1 METYDVVVLGTG
13 AAGLTAALAAHDGG
27 ARVGLFEKASQVGG
41 TTAWS
46 GGMVWIPGNPHMA
59 DLGLDDDDRTQALT
73 YLESLSNGLM
83 DHDLAAAFVDTGPE
97 AVSWLEAK
105 TPVEFRVIP
114 GFPDYH
120 SEHPGAKR
128 GGGRSLET
136 LLFPFDRLGPWAAR
150 VTTGYQLTGNIMM
163 GETSLGRGAPGG
175 VPEEELARRRIQD
188 ERGAGQGLAG
198 ALLAGC
204 LDRGIEPRTDSRAVE
219 LIVDDGQVTGVRF
232 ETPTGPLLVRA
243 TAGVVLATGG
253 FEGDAELVRAFLRG
267 PMERPVS
274 TPANTG
280 DGLRMAM
287 RVGASL
293 GNMREAWWVPTIDID
308 HPQAGR
314 VPWQVNGERSK
325 PHCILVNR
333 AGRRFTN
340 EAANYNALGAA
351 FHVLDVTTFDY
362 VNHPAWMVFD
372 HHYLTRYGLAGHRP
386 DCPTPGWMI
395 EAPSVDALA
404 RALDIQP
411 GTLTE
416 TVERWNRH
424 AAAGADPDFGRGDT
438 VTDRWWGDPALGDT
452 ATSTIGPLDTAPF
465 YAVRVRSG
473 TLGTKGGPRTDTSA
487 RVLDVDGRA
496 IPGLYAA
503 GNTMASVMHMTY
515 GGAGGTLG
523 PAIVFGYIAG
533 RHAAAKLT
541 AEETP

>member
-59 DLGLDDDDRTQALT
+59 DLGLDDDRVQALT
-73 YLESLSNGLM
+73 YLESLSHGLM
-83 DHDLAAAFVDTGPE
+83 DPDLAAAFVDTGPE
-97 AVSWLEAK
+97 AVLWLEAK

-128 GGGRSLET
+128 GRSLET
-136 LLFPFDRLGPWAAR
+136 LLFPFDRLGPWAER
-150 VTTGYQLTGNIMM
+150 VTTGYQITGNIMM

-175 VPEEELARRRIQD
+175 VPEEELARRRIHD

-204 LDRGIEPRTDSRAVE
+204 LDRGIEPRTGSRAVE

-232 ETPTGPLLVRA
+232 ETATGPLLVRA

-274 TPANTG
+274 TPTNTG

-325 PHCILVNR
+325 PHCIMVNR
-333 AGRRFTN
+333 AGRRFAN

-386 DCPTPGWMI
+386 DHPTPSWMI
-395 EAPSVDALA
+395 EAPTVEKLA
-404 RALDIQP
+404 CALDIRP
-411 GTLTE
+411 ETLTE

-424 AAAGADPDFGRGDT
+424 ADADPDFGRGDS

-452 ATSTIGPLDTAPF
+452 AASTIGPLDTAPF
-465 YAVRVRSG
+465 YAVQVRSG

-487 RVLDVDGRA
+487 RVLDVDGRP

-533 RHAAAKLT
+533 RHAAG
-541 AEETP
+541 ETP

>member
-13 AAGLTAALAAHDGG
+13 AAGLTAALAAHDSG
-27 ARVGLFEKASQVGG
+27 ARVGLFERASQVGG

-59 DLGLDDDDRTQALT
+59 DLGLTDDRARALT
-73 YLESLSNGLM
+73 YLESLSHGLI
-83 DHDLAAAFVDTGPE
+83 DHDLAAAYVDTGPD
-97 AVSWLEAK
+97 VISWLEAK
-105 TPVEFRVIP
+105 TPVEFRIIA

-120 SEHPGAKR
+120 PEHPGAKP

-136 LLFPFDRLGPWAAR
+136 LLFPFDRLGPWAER
-150 VTTGYQLTGNIMM
+150 VTVGYQLTGNIMM
-163 GETSLGRGAPGG
+163 SETSLGRGAPGG
-175 VPEEELARRRIQD
+175 VPEEELARRRIHD

-219 LIVDDGQVTGVRF
+219 LVVEDGQVTGVRF
-232 ETPTGPLLVRA
+232 ETPGGPLRVVAR
-243 TAGVVLATGG
+243 AGVVLATGG
-253 FEGDAELVRAFLRG
+253 FEGDADLVRAFLRG

-274 TPANTG
+274 TPTNTG

-308 HPQAGR
+308 HPRAGK
-314 VPWQVNGERSK
+314 VPWQVNGERSR
-325 PHCILVNR
+325 PHCIMVNR

-351 FHVLDVTTFDY
+351 FHVLDVATFDY
-362 VNHPAWMVFD
+362 VNHPAWMLFD
-372 HHYLTRYGLAGHRP
+372 HHYLSRYGLAGHRP
-386 DCPTPGWMI
+386 DRPAPGWMI
-395 EAPSVDALA
+395 EAPSIGALA
-404 RALDIQP
+404 RALDIP
-411 GTLTE
+411 PETLTE
-416 TVERWNRH
+416 TVERWNGH
-424 AAAGADPDFGRGDT
+424 AAAGADPDFGRGDSA
-438 VTDRWWGDPALGDT
+438 TDRWWGDPKLGDT
-452 ATSTIGPLDTAPF
+452 AASTIGPLDTPPF

-473 TLGTKGGPRTDTSA
+473 TLGTKGGPRTDTNA

-533 RHAAAKLT
+533 RDAAGRLAD
-541 AEETP
+541 EDRR